1 MYSHM
6 DEKLLNI
13 GEYLIQKIYESGARH
28 VFGVP
33 GDYILN
39 FYAKLNN
46 SPLELINTSDEEGAA
61 FAADAYAR
69 VSGFG
74 VVCVT
79 YTVGGLKV
87 LNATACA
94 FAEKSPLLV
103 IAGAP
108 GYKER
113 EKYPLLHHKPNE
125 YDDSLRMFERI
136 TVAST
141 GLENPAEAC
150 KEIDRVIQTV
160 LTLKRPGFIEL
171 PRDVVDMVVT
181 TASRHKEHVKNPD
194 LSLQTE
200 AGDALVHAINSA
212 KQPVIMAG
220 IGILRHNLVSALESF
235 SEKTN
240 IPIVTTILGK
250 SVLDERNPHFL
261 GVYAGII
268 GDDAVRAYV
277 ESSDC
282 VILLGMLLTDVDMG
296 ANTAVISPDVMIT
309 LSDEECSIGN
319 HKFSLPGLMLLPDL
333 LEKELCYHT
342 ISGVPAPVRERL
354 PTFTPSDTKIT
365 TKSLVPA
372 INSLIDD
379 KTVLI
384 TEVGDAVMMSLD
396 ITIQRSGG
404 FLCPVYYSTLG
415 YSVPASIGVQAAC
428 PDLRPL
434 VLSGDGAFQMTGMEV
449 STACRYHMNPIVI
462 VLNNSGF
469 GTERPMIDG
478 SFNDVAGWKYHKIP
492 EITGCGKGYLIRT
505 EQEFVD
511 ALKEAYASKELAILD
526 VILDPDDI
534 SPHLR
539 RLCQKFSQGV
549 KQ

>member
-1 MYSHM
+1 M

-46 SPLELINTSDEEGAA
+46 SPLMLINTSDEEGAA

-87 LNATACA
+87 LNPTACA

-160 LTLKRPGFIEL
+160 LSLKRPGFIEL

-181 TASRHKEHVKNPD
+181 PASRHKERAINPD
-194 LSLQTE
+194 SSLQTE
-200 AGDALVHAINSA
+200 AGDALVHVINSA

-235 SEKTN
+235 AEKTN
-240 IPIVTTILGK
+240 IPVVTTILGK

-296 ANTAVISPDVMIT
+296 ANTAVISPDVMVT

-319 HKFSLPGLMLLPDL
+319 QKFSLPGLMLLPDL

-342 ISGVPAPVRERL
+342 ISGVPVPVRERL
-354 PTFTPSDTKIT
+354 PSFTPSDTKIT